1 MTHIVKAWI
10 VAAAGLVVAPQ
21 SGLAQDAG
29 AGEAVFK
36 KLCLPCH
43 AVGEGAKNKVGPVL
57 NGLDGRR
64 AGAGAGFVYSAANQS
79 SGITWDAA
87 AFKEY
92 IKDPKAKIPETRMS
106 FAGLKDEQES
116 SDLWAYLTQ
125 FKADGSK
132 K

>member
-1 MTHIVKAWI
+1 MKAW
-10 VAAAGLVVAPQ
+10 VLAAVGLAVAPQ
-21 SGLAQDAG
+21 AGLAQDAG

-36 KLCLPCH
+36 KSCLPCH
-43 AVGEGAKNKVGPVL
+43 AVGEGAKNKVGPIL
-57 NGLDGRR
+57 NGLEGRR
-64 AGAGAGFVYSAANQS
+64 AGTGAGFVYSAANKS

-87 AFKEY
+87 TFKEY

-106 FAGLKDEQES
+106 FAGLKDEQQNN
-116 SDLWAYLTQ
+116 DLWAYLTQ